1 MVHPPITAIVIFR
14 NEKRDLER
22 CLHALQ
28 WCDEVIAVDM
38 ESSDGSLEVAQKLA
52 DRVFYTHAFPIAEPT
67 RVAAA
72 RLARNDWIL
81 LVDPDEF
88 IPPPLRDD
96 IQCSLVAHGDAG
108 AFCLPMWFYFK
119 GTRLEG
125 TIWGT
130 LTFKRRLVHR
140 HRCDLLPLCNR
151 LTQMRSGYREY
162 RIEAKSN
169 DHHMHHYWSNS
180 YLDLLYKHFR
190 RYSHLEAAALVAQ
203 GQRFSLRLGLIAP
216 LLEIKRSLKDFDGWR
231 LGLRG
236 WLLSAIYFG
245 YTVASH
251 WLTLYYQWR
260 GVPSEEPADCGLP
273 QLIEIGG
280 VCKPQRK
287 AA

>member
-1 MVHPPITAIVIFR
+1 MAYPPVTAIVIFR
-14 NEKRDLER
+14 NERRDLER
-22 CLHALQ
+22 CLRALQ

-38 ESSDGSLEVAQKLA
+38 ESSDGSLGVAQELA
-52 DRVFYTHAFPIAEPT
+52 DRVFHTHAFPIAEPT

-72 RLARNDWIL
+72 RLARNEWVL
-81 LVDPDEF
+81 LVDPDEV
-88 IPPPLRDD
+88 IPTGLRDD
-96 IQCSLVAHGDAG
+96 IQQSLLAHGDAG

-119 GTRLEG
+119 GKRLDG

-151 LTQMRSGYREY
+151 LTQMRSGYQEY
-162 RIEAKSN
+162 RIEPRGDN
-169 DHHMHHYWSNS
+169 HMRHYWSNS
-180 YLDLLYKHFR
+180 YLDLLYKHFC

-203 GQRFSLRLGLIAP
+203 GRRFSLSLGLIAP
-216 LLEIKRSLKDFDGWR
+216 LLELKRSLKDFDGWR
-231 LGLRG
+231 MGLRG

-260 GVPSEEPADCGLP
+260 GVPSEEPRGHEPPRLFEVTRVNKAD
-273 QLIEIGG
+273 
-280 VCKPQRK
+280 RK